1 MQKWPV
7 FHVISKHSLNINFFC
22 VFFMN
27 INAFEKNISK
37 LPFFKQFHYLPNDLK
52 IDWNAQ

>member
-37 LPFFKQFHYLPNDLK
+37 LPFFKRFHYLPNDLK